1 MKNFCGKKNNLINNH
16 KDNNF
21 IYELA
26 FNAITN
32 ISNSNKSN
40 EVKIKIIRMIIK
52 IFKNII
58 KAEIKK
64 ENSQIFRKIQITNP
78 NISLIFDTKGNYEF
92 FQSLGFTEKYFGE
105 ELCLYLPSKNISI
118 SLFLK
123 LISFIELLSINFQE
137 NSNKTNY
144 YEIENN
150 LQNNFINNNINNQIQ
165 FCNNPNKINF
175 IFINMNSNNKK
186 NNNNNFQHNIHNFNN
201 FNQFQFNNNINNSP
215 KLNNNAK
222 NGDEIGKKCF
232 HLTNIFRA
240 KNNLPPLKWDDSIWA
255 ISFTHSKNMGEKIV
269 PFGHK
274 GFNERVNQFPF
285 FYTLACENVYMC
297 KGFINYDI
305 ATLAV
310 NGWINSPGH
319 RKNLLSNSTHCAIAN
334 YINKSGAFYLTQMF
348 ARKK

>member
-1 MKNFCGKKNNLINNH
+1 MKNFCRNNNNNLINNN
-16 KDNNF
+16 KDNNNY

-32 ISNSNKSN
+32 ISNSSKSN
-40 EVKIKIIRMIIK
+40 EVKNKIVRMIIK
-52 IFKNII
+52 IFENII

-64 ENSQIFRKIQITNP
+64 ENSQSFRKIQITNP

-92 FQSLGFTEKYFGE
+92 FKSLGFNEKYFGE
-105 ELCLYLPSKNISI
+105 ELCLYLSSKNINI
-118 SLFLK
+118 PLFLK
-123 LISFIELLSINFQE
+123 LISFIELLTINFQE
-137 NSNKTNY
+137 NDNKTNY
-144 YEIENN
+144 YELENN
-150 LQNNFINNNINNQIQ
+150 KQNNFININFNNQMQFWNNPNNIN
-165 FCNNPNKINF
+165 INC
-175 IFINMNSNNKK
+175 INMNFNNKK
-186 NNNNNFQHNIHNFNN
+186 NNNNNFLFNIHNFNN
-201 FNQFQFNNNINNSP
+201 HFINNNINNFP
-215 KLNNNAK
+215 KINNNVK

-232 HLTNIFRA
+232 HLTNNFRA
-240 KNNLPPLKWDDSIWA
+240 KNNLPPLLWDDSIWR
-255 ISFTHSKNMGEKIV
+255 ISFTHSKNMGESIV

-285 FYTLACENVYMC
+285 FYTLACENVFMC

-319 RKNLLSNSTHCAIAN
+319 RKNLLSNSTHCAIAT
-334 YINKSGAFYLTQMF
+334 YINNSGAFYLTQMF